1 MPNFTYTAKKMD
13 GQIKTGSISANDRI
27 ELAHI
32 LRAEGY
38 MLTSAEEE
46 GKSSSINSES
56 LQNITAKLTSFR
68 GIPLVDKIM
77 FTRNLAVMIGSGLAI
92 NRALTVLKEQ
102 TTNAKFK
109 VAIADVAFNIQGG
122 KSFADCISKHPNA
135 FSEIYI
141 SMVRIGETAGNLEA
155 VLNGLADQMK
165 KDYDIISRVKG
176 AMMYPGVIFS
186 VMIIIGY
193 LMMTLVVPK
202 LTATFKDTGATLPA
216 STQFIIF
223 MSDVMMNYWYI
234 AIAGAIGLIFGFRA
248 MLKTPWGI
256 KNFDA
261 LILKLPVIKGLS
273 QKLNSAR
280 FCRTLGILVD
290 SGVPIVKALE
300 ILSKTL
306 SNYFFSTSLINAS
319 TEIQKGKTLFDSLK
333 KYDTLYPPLV
343 IQMIAVG
350 EETGSLT
357 KVLSRLAEFYED
369 EVNSIT
375 KNMSTI
381 IEPIMM
387 VIIGTGVG
395 FFALSMITP
404 MYSVMDNIK

>member
-1 MPNFTYTAKKMD
+1 MKK
-13 GQIKTGSISANDRI
+13 GILSANDRI
-27 ELAHI
+27 ELAHM

-38 MLTSAEEE
+38 SLTSAIEE
-46 GKSSSINSES
+46 GKPASFNSDS
-56 LQNITAKLTSFR
+56 VKNFVAKLISFR

-77 FTRNLAVMIGSGLAI
+77 FTRNLAVMIGAGLPI
-92 NRALTVLKEQ
+92 NRALTVLQQQ
-102 TTNAKFK
+102 TENAKFK
-109 VAIADVAFNIQGG
+109 VVIGDVAFNIQGG
-122 KSFADCISKHPNA
+122 KSFADCVSRHPQA
-135 FSEIYI
+135 FSEIYV
-141 SMVRIGETAGNLEA
+141 SMVRIGETAGNLES

-216 STQFIIF
+216 STEFIIF

-234 AIAGAIGLIFGFRA
+234 AIAGVIGLIVGVRA
-248 MLKTPWGI
+248 VLKTQWGI

-261 LILKLPVIKGLS
+261 LVLKLPVIKGLS

-306 SNYFFSTSLINAS
+306 SNYFFSQSLMETSV
-319 TEIQKGKTLFDSLK
+319 EIQKGKTLFDSLK
-333 KYDTLYPPLV
+333 KHDKLYPPLV

-369 EVNSIT
+369 EVNNIT

-381 IEPIMM
+381 IEPVMM

-395 FFALSMITP
+395 FFAISMITP
-404 MYSVMDNIK
+404 MYSVMDGIK